1 MPKVTYFH
9 NIQVGQHFPLT
20 IKRLGINGE
29 GIGYYKRT
37 IVFVKGALP
46 TEVIVAEVTA
56 IAPKFVTA
64 KIHKLRQTSAQRV
77 SPRDATYYGHV
88 GGIELEHLS
97 YPAQLEFKVDVIRQA
112 LEKFKPRGY
121 QHYTLRPTIGMTTPY
136 EYRNKAQFQVR
147 TIAGHVAAG
156 LYQEHSHQ
164 LVDLKTFS
172 TQRPMTIHVIRHVAA
187 LLEELAIPIYDE
199 EQNSGIVKTLVVRES
214 FSTGHLQLTFVTN
227 SRKLPH
233 KRALLSRIQ
242 EELPQVTSIMQNIN
256 QGRTSLVWGAETFN
270 LAGDDY
276 ITETLAG
283 LTFKLSARA
292 FFQLNP
298 AQTAKMYALAREAL
312 QLAAHESLVDA
323 YCGVGTIGLSLADT
337 ASEVRGMDIVPAAIA
352 DAQANAALNQIT
364 NAKYEVGKAE
374 ELLPQWLAAGFAP
387 DALVV
392 DPPRT
397 GLDPALLQ
405 AIIDSRPQKFVY
417 ISCNPST
424 LARDLVK
431 LTAVYNVDYI
441 QSIDMFPQTA
451 RVEAIVRLEKRNL
464 YR

>member
-1 MPKVTYFH
+1 MPEVTYFH
-9 NIQVGQHFPLT
+9 DIQVGQRFPLT

-46 TEVIVAEVTA
+46 DEVIVAEVTA
-56 IAPKFVTA
+56 TAPKYVNA
-64 KIHKLRQTSAQRV
+64 KIHTLRKKSPQRV
-77 SPRDATYYGHV
+77 EPRDADYYGHV

-97 YPAQLEFKVDVIRQA
+97 YPAQLAFKVDVIRQS

-121 QHYTLRPTIGMTTPY
+121 QHYKLRPTIGMAEPY
-136 EYRNKAQFQVR
+136 EYRDKAQFQVR
-147 TIAGHVAAG
+147 ELNGHVAAG

-172 TQRPMTIHVIRHVAA
+172 TQRPATMQVIRYVVA
-187 LLEELAIPIYDE
+187 LLEELKVPIYNE

-214 FSTGHLQLTFVTN
+214 FSTGHLQLTFITN

-233 KRALLSRIQ
+233 KRELLSRIHTKM
-242 EELPQVTSIMQNIN
+242 PQITSIMQNLN
-256 QGRTSLVWGAETFN
+256 QGRTSLIWGEETFN

-276 ITETLAG
+276 ITETLSG

-312 QLAAHESLVDA
+312 QLAPHESLVDA

-352 DAQANAALNQIT
+352 DAQENANLNHID

-397 GLDPALLQ
+397 GLDQALLH
-405 AIIDSRPQKFVY
+405 AILDSRPQKFVY

-424 LARDLVK
+424 LARDLVR
-431 LTAVYNVDYI
+431 LSEVYAVDYI

-451 RVEAIVRLEKRNL
+451 RVEAVVRLEKRNI

>member
-1 MPKVTYFH
+1 MPEITYFH
-9 NIQVGQHFPLT
+9 DIQVGQRFPLT

-46 TEVIVAEVTA
+46 DEVIVAEVTA
-56 IAPKFVTA
+56 TAPKYVNA
-64 KIHKLRQTSAQRV
+64 KIHTLRKKSPQRV
-77 SPRDATYYGHV
+77 EPRDADYYGHV

-97 YPAQLEFKVDVIRQA
+97 YPAQLAFKVDVIRQS

-121 QHYTLRPTIGMTTPY
+121 QHYKLRPTIGMAEPY
-136 EYRNKAQFQVR
+136 EYRDKAQFQVR
-147 TIAGHVAAG
+147 ELNGHVAAG

-172 TQRPMTIHVIRHVAA
+172 TQRPATMQVIRYVVA
-187 LLEELAIPIYDE
+187 LLEELKVPIYNE

-214 FSTGHLQLTFVTN
+214 FSTGHLQLTFITN

-233 KRALLSRIQ
+233 KRELLSRIHTKM
-242 EELPQVTSIMQNIN
+242 PQITSIMQNLN
-256 QGRTSLVWGAETFN
+256 QGRTSLIWGEETFN

-276 ITETLAG
+276 ITETLSG

-312 QLAAHESLVDA
+312 QLAPHESLVDA

-352 DAQANAALNQIT
+352 DAQENTNLNHID

-397 GLDPALLQ
+397 GLDQALLH
-405 AIIDSRPQKFVY
+405 AILDSRPQKFVY

-424 LARDLVK
+424 LARDLVR
-431 LTAVYNVDYI
+431 LSEVYAVDYI

-451 RVEAIVRLEKRNL
+451 RVEAVVRLEKRNI

>member
-1 MPKVTYFH
+1 MPEITYFH
-9 NIQVGQHFPLT
+9 DIQVGQRFPLT

-46 TEVIVAEVTA
+46 DEVIVVEVTA
-56 IAPKFVTA
+56 TAPKYVNA
-64 KIHKLRQTSAQRV
+64 KIHTLRKKSPQRV
-77 SPRDATYYGHV
+77 EPRDADYYGHV

-97 YPAQLEFKVDVIRQA
+97 YPAQLAFKVDVIRQS

-121 QHYTLRPTIGMTTPY
+121 QHYKLLPTIGMAEPY

-147 TIAGHVAAG
+147 ELNGHVAAG

-172 TQRPMTIHVIRHVAA
+172 TQRPATMQVIRYVVA
-187 LLEELAIPIYDE
+187 LLEELKVPIYNE

-214 FSTGHLQLTFVTN
+214 FSTGHLQLTFITN

-233 KRALLSRIQ
+233 KRELLSRIHTKM
-242 EELPQVTSIMQNIN
+242 PQITSIMQNLN
-256 QGRTSLVWGAETFN
+256 QGRTSLIWGEETFN

-276 ITETLAG
+276 ITETLSG

-312 QLAAHESLVDA
+312 QLAPHESLVDA

-352 DAQANAALNQIT
+352 DAQENANLNHID

-397 GLDPALLQ
+397 GLDQALLH
-405 AIIDSRPQKFVY
+405 AILDSRPQKFVY

-424 LARDLVK
+424 LARDLVR
-431 LTAVYNVDYI
+431 LSEVYAVDYI

-451 RVEAIVRLEKRNL
+451 RVEAVVRLEKRNI

>member
-1 MPKVTYFH
+1 MPEITYFH
-9 NIQVGQHFPLT
+9 DIQVGQRFPLT

-46 TEVIVAEVTA
+46 DEVIVAEVTA
-56 IAPKFVTA
+56 TAPKYVNA
-64 KIHKLRQTSAQRV
+64 KIHTLRKKSPQRV
-77 SPRDATYYGHV
+77 EPRDADYYGHV

-97 YPAQLEFKVDVIRQA
+97 YPAQLAFKVDVIRQS

-121 QHYTLRPTIGMTTPY
+121 QHYKLCPTIGMAEPY
-136 EYRNKAQFQVR
+136 EYRDKAQFQVR
-147 TIAGHVAAG
+147 ELNGHVAAG

-172 TQRPMTIHVIRHVAA
+172 TQRPATMQVIRYVVA
-187 LLEELAIPIYDE
+187 LLEELKVPIYNE

-214 FSTGHLQLTFVTN
+214 FSTGHLQLTFITN

-233 KRALLSRIQ
+233 KRELLSRIHTKM
-242 EELPQVTSIMQNIN
+242 PQITSIMQNLN
-256 QGRTSLVWGAETFN
+256 QGRTSLIWGEETFN

-276 ITETLAG
+276 ITETLSG

-312 QLAAHESLVDA
+312 QLAPHESLVDG
-323 YCGVGTIGLSLADT
+323 YCGVGTISLSLADT

-352 DAQANAALNQIT
+352 DAQENANLNHID

-397 GLDPALLQ
+397 GLDQALLH
-405 AIIDSRPQKFVY
+405 AILDSRPQKFVY

-424 LARDLVK
+424 LARDLVR
-431 LTAVYNVDYI
+431 LSEVYAVDYI

-451 RVEAIVRLEKRNL
+451 RVEAVVRLEKRNI

>member
-1 MPKVTYFH
+1 MSEVTYFH
-9 NIQVGQHFPLT
+9 DIQVGQRFPLT

-37 IVFVKGALP
+37 IVFVTGALP
-46 TEVIVAEVTA
+46 EEVIVAEVTA
-56 IAPKFVTA
+56 IAPKFVNA
-64 KIHKLRQTSAQRV
+64 KIHTIRQKSTQRV
-77 SPRDATYYGHV
+77 EPRDADYYGHV

-97 YPAQLEFKVDVIRQA
+97 YPGQLAFKVDVIRQS

-121 QHYTLRPTIGMTTPY
+121 QGYDLRPTIGMADPHG
-136 EYRNKAQFQVR
+136 YRNKAQFQVR
-147 TIAGHVAAG
+147 EIDGHVAAG
-156 LYQEHSHQ
+156 LYHEHSHQ

-172 TQRPMTIHVIRHVAA
+172 TQRPATMHVIRYVTN
-187 LLEELAIPIYDE
+187 LLEELAVPIYNE

-233 KRALLSRIQ
+233 KREILSRLQ
-242 EELPQVTSIMQNIN
+242 TDLPQVTSVMQNLN
-256 QGRTSLVWGAETFN
+256 QNHTSLIWGDETFN
-270 LAGDDY
+270 LAGDNY

-283 LTFKLSARA
+283 LTFKLSAQA

-298 AQTAKMYALAREAL
+298 AQTIKLYALVRDAL
-312 QLAAHESLVDA
+312 QLAPHESVVDA

-337 ASEVRGMDIVPAAIA
+337 ASEVRGMDIIPAAIA
-352 DAQANAALNQIT
+352 DAQENAALNQIT

-374 ELLPQWLAAGFAP
+374 ELLPQWLKDGFEP

-392 DPPRT
+392 DPPRL
-397 GLDPALLQ
+397 GLDQALLN
-405 AIIDSRPQKFVY
+405 AILDSRPQKFVY

-431 LTAVYNVDYI
+431 LSDVYSVDYI

-451 RVEAIVRLEKRNL
+451 RVEAVVRLEKKNI

>member
-1 MPKVTYFH
+1 MPEITYFH
-9 NIQVGQHFPLT
+9 DIQVGQRFPLT

-46 TEVIVAEVTA
+46 DEVIVAEVTA
-56 IAPKFVTA
+56 TAPKYVNA
-64 KIHKLRQTSAQRV
+64 KIHTLRKKSPQRV
-77 SPRDATYYGHV
+77 EPRDADYYGHV

-97 YPAQLEFKVDVIRQA
+97 YPAQLAFKVDVIRQS
-112 LEKFKPRGY
+112 LEKFKPHGY
-121 QHYTLRPTIGMTTPY
+121 QHYKLRPTIGMAEPY
-136 EYRNKAQFQVR
+136 EYRDKAQFQVR
-147 TIAGHVAAG
+147 ELNGHVAAG

-172 TQRPMTIHVIRHVAA
+172 TQRPATMQVIRYVVA
-187 LLEELAIPIYDE
+187 LLEELKVPIYNE

-214 FSTGHLQLTFVTN
+214 FSTGHLQLTFITN

-233 KRALLSRIQ
+233 KRELLSRIHTKM
-242 EELPQVTSIMQNIN
+242 PQITSIMQNLN
-256 QGRTSLVWGAETFN
+256 QGRTSLIWGEETFN

-276 ITETLAG
+276 ITETLSG

-312 QLAAHESLVDA
+312 QLAPHESLVDA

-352 DAQANAALNQIT
+352 DAQENANLNHID

-397 GLDPALLQ
+397 GLDQALLH
-405 AIIDSRPQKFVY
+405 AILDSRPQKFVY

-424 LARDLVK
+424 LARDLVR
-431 LTAVYNVDYI
+431 LSEVYAVDYI

-451 RVEAIVRLEKRNL
+451 RVEAVVRLEKRNI